1 MQDDDRQQ
9 IEIRRGLVVAEL
21 EAAVTIVDKANQAEG
36 LDLPVAFG
44 EDVERDVVLPQPYGA
59 TRVAVP
65 ALRVFS
71 LETSLKC

>member
-1 MQDDDRQQ
+1 
-9 IEIRRGLVVAEL
+9 
-21 EAAVTIVDKANQAEG
+21 
-36 LDLPVAFG
+36 
-44 EDVERDVVLPQPYGA
+44 VLPQPYGA